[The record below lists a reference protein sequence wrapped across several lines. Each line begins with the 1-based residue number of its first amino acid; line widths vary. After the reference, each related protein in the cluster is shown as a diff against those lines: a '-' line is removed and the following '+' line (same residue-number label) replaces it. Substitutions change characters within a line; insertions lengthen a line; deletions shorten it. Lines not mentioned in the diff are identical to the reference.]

1 MGGGQRGQSS
11 MEYLLIVGIALG
23 VLVPAVFFFATYS
36 SAQEASGIGAQ
47 IDEIGLAVTTA
58 ASETYALGAGSRRQV
73 EVSLPEGITR
83 MSVNGT
89 ELVIAYESSYGPSE
103 AVFFSTVA
111 LNSTYANG
119 DISTPHSGLA
129 RFRLVS
135 LGPSVLITEV
145 VS

>member
-36 SAQEASGIGAQ
+36 NAQETSGIGAQ
-47 IDEIGLAVTTA
+47 IDEIGLAITTA
-58 ASETYALGAGSRRQV
+58 SSETYALGAGSRRQV

-111 LNSTYANG
+111 LNSTYVTG